1 MRHLRSAVAA
11 IFGCTLSVMG
21 QAQPSTPS
29 AVPPAAQ
36 ANAATAWPKDK
47 LEQLVAPIALY
58 PDALLSQVLMA
69 ATYPV
74 EIVQA
79 ARWQKQNASLQG
91 ADLESALKSQTW
103 DPSVKSLCGFA
114 SVLQRMSD
122 ELDWTQ
128 DLGNAFLADKAALM
142 DVVQQMRRKALTAG
156 NFKSSSQQVVTD
168 RSDQIIVVQQASP
181 EVVYVPT
188 YYPTAV
194 YGGWYYPTYYYPP
207 LYAPPP
213 AGGFAYGFAAGVTV
227 GSAMWG
233 GCNWGWGRSDVN
245 INVNQYNT
253 YVNHTE
259 VNARAQ
265 SLQRTN
271 NAAQWTHQADHRGG
285 VGYQDSAMA
294 QRYGTAANA
303 NHVSGEEAR
312 GYASQQSGAI
322 KSAAQNP
329 AAARSELSNAG
340 ERGSAALQGR
350 TGGFAGASNPGF
362 DRAASERG
370 NFSRGGGGGGR
381 SGGGGRGR

>member
-1 MRHLRSAVAA
+1 MMHLRLVAA
-11 IFGCTLSVMG
+11 AMVLVGLPVLG
-21 QAQPSTPS
+21 VAQQS
-29 AVPPAAQ
+29 AQSSAPG
-36 ANAATAWPKDK
+36 NAGTAPQPWPKDK

-58 PDALLSQVLMA
+58 PDALLTQVLMA

-79 ARWQKQNASLQG
+79 ARWQKQNASLKG
-91 ADLESALKSQTW
+91 SDLDAALKEQTW

-114 SVLQRMSD
+114 NVLQRMSD

-156 NFKSSSQQVVTD
+156 NLKSSSQQVVTD
-168 RSDQIIVVQQASP
+168 RSDQMIVVQPASP

-207 LYAPPP
+207 LYTPVP

-227 GSAMWG
+227 GAAMWG
-233 GCNWGWGRSDVN
+233 GCTWGWGRSDVN

-253 YVNHTE
+253 YVNRTE
-259 VNARAQ
+259 TNVRAQ
-265 SLQRTN
+265 SLQRTSN
-271 NAAQWTHQADHRGG
+271 NAQWAHQVDHRGG

-294 QRYGTAANA
+294 QRYGASSQG
-303 NHVSGEEAR
+303 HVTSQEAR
-312 GYASQQSGAI
+312 GYASQQSGAL

-329 AAARSELSNAG
+329 GAARSEAANLS
-340 ERGSAALQGR
+340 ERSGSLSGR
-350 TGGFAGASNPGF
+350 TGGFAGADNASF
-362 DRAASERG
+362 ERAASERG
-370 NFSRGGGGGGR
+370 NASRGGGGGG
-381 SGGGGRGR
+381 GGHMGGGRR

>member
-1 MRHLRSAVAA
+1 MIYSRSAVAA
-11 IFGCTLSVMG
+11 LVLCWMPVFGG
-21 QAQPSTPS
+21 AQQPAQAN
-29 AVPPAAQ
+29 PPAAAPQ
-36 ANAATAWPKDK
+36 PWPKDK

-58 PDALLSQVLMA
+58 PDALLTQVLMA

-79 ARWQKQNASLQG
+79 ARWQKQNASLKG
-91 ADLESALKSQTW
+91 SDLESALKSQTW

-114 SVLQRMSD
+114 SVLQRMND

-142 DVVQQMRRKALTAG
+142 DVVQQMRRKALDAG
-156 NFKSSSQQVVTD
+156 NLKSSSQQVVTD
-168 RSDQIIVVQQASP
+168 RSDQMIVIQPASP

-227 GSAMWG
+227 GAAMWG
-233 GCNWGWGRSDVN
+233 GCTWGWGRSDVN

-253 YVNHTE
+253 YVNRTE
-259 VNARAQ
+259 VDARAQ
-265 SLQRTN
+265 SLQRNSN
-271 NAAQWTHQADHRGG
+271 NAQWAHQADHRGG

-294 QRYGTAANA
+294 QRYGNAASA
-303 NHVSGEEAR
+303 NHVTSQEAR

-329 AAARSELSNAG
+329 SGARSELSNATARSP
-340 ERGSAALQGR
+340 ESLQSR
-350 TGGFAGASNPGF
+350 AGGFSGASNANF

-370 NFSRGGGGGGR
+370 NSSRGGGGGGGGHM
-381 SGGGGRGR
+381 GGGGRR